1 MSELSTDDA
10 RHAPGLPAAQA
21 RLALLIQL
29 QAARTR
35 RLADVTAC
43 LADPPFR
50 TTAVPDDIAMLRS
63 HQTALE
69 QIIGLIEGR
78 QPDALTPAPSAP
90 GQPLP
95 SVPGMVLGA
104 VAANGQPAAG
114 SCRAQSEALRP
125 MLF

>member
-1 MSELSTDDA
+1 MVELPIDDA
-10 RHAPGLPAAQA
+10 RHAPGLAAAQA
-21 RLALLIQL
+21 RLALLSQL

-69 QIIGLIEGR
+69 QIIGLIERQRADTQTLVANLAPAHRPPRRPVSRVQRFLAWCWGR
-78 QPDALTPAPSAP
+78 
-90 GQPLP
+90 
-95 SVPGMVLGA
+95 
-104 VAANGQPAAG
+104 
-114 SCRAQSEALRP
+114 
-125 MLF
+125 